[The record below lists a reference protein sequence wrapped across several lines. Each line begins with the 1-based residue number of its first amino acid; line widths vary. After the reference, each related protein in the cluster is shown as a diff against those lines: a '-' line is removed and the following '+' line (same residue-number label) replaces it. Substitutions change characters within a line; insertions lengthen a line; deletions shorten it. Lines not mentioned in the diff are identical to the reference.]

1 MKVKELIEKNAEYRA
16 DGLLFVYRGSK
27 RMSET
32 VVREIYK
39 KYGNCHVRY
48 FTKYVLVLEE

>member
-27 RMSET
+27 RMPET
-32 VVREIYK
+32 VVRKYIRSTEIAM
-39 KYGNCHVRY
+39 
-48 FTKYVLVLEE
+48 

>member
-27 RMSET
+27 RMPET
-32 VVREIYK
+32 VVRETYK
-39 KYGNCHVRY
+39 KYGNSDVRY